1 MQRVMDVKG
10 HNLLNDSLSATY
22 RAKALLA
29 NKAEQANAEQGRHV
43 AQALQA
49 HPAVPRPCA

>member
-1 MQRVMDVKG
+1 MDVKG